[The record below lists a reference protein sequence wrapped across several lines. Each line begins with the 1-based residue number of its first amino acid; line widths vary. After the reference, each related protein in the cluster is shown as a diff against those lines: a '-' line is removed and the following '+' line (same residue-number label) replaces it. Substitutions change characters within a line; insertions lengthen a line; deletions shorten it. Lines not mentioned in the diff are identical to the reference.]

1 MNVEIPLK
9 LGLSGEFRIKKHA
22 ANGEV
27 LEERRIKN
35 IITDVGLDLLS
46 GSTGQVVYLYPALGV
61 GTSVPSAGDT
71 SLSGAEIFS
80 SRLTWTTVPATTPPY
95 VSRSVGTSQSDK
107 GQVAGTW
114 TEIGLY
120 TNPTTGSLFSR
131 ALILDDQ
138 GNPTSITVLPTEFL
152 TVAYTL
158 NCVIPATDVV
168 TVHNGRTYTT
178 RAANANTIDWCP
190 AVSNNGVNTFG
201 LMRFR
206 AHSGNLAAITGTP
219 SGALPG
225 IVQVNANPYVPGSF
239 ESIASAT
246 FPINAA
252 NGTINSFMIFT
263 GRSVESSP
271 TFQPF
276 QVGVSPAIVKD
287 NTQTLTV
294 TFKVTWGRAV

>member
-27 LEERRIKN
+27 LEERKIKN
-35 IITDVGLDLLS
+35 IITDTGLDLLS
-46 GSTGQVVYLYPALGV
+46 GSTGQFIYLYPALGV

-95 VSRSVGTSQSDK
+95 VSQSVGTSQSTQ

-120 TNPTTGSLFSR
+120 THPTMGSLFSR

-138 GNPTSITVLPTEFL
+138 GDPTSITVLPTEFL
-152 TVAYTL
+152 TVTYTL
-158 NCVIPATDVV
+158 NCVIPDTDVV
-168 TVHNGRTYTT
+168 TVNNGRTYTT
-178 RAANANTIDWCP
+178 RAANANSVNWCP
-190 AVSNNGVNTFG
+190 AASNNGVNTFNG
-201 LMRFR
+201 MSFR
-206 AHSGNLAAITGTP
+206 AYSGNLASITGSP
-219 SGALPG
+219 SGALSG
-225 IVQVNANPYVPGSF
+225 IVQANANPYVPGSF

-246 FPINAA
+246 FPIGSA

-263 GRSVESSP
+263 GWSAGSSP
-271 TFQPF
+271 NYQPF

-294 TFKVTWGRAV
+294 TFKVSWGRAI